1 MKLRTIIVDDEPIA
15 RQIIQQYAVDDT
27 RLEISASC
35 KNALEVIKFLQ
46 HNTVDLIFLDI
57 NMPKLTGLDMM
68 RTLQNPPMVI
78 FTTAYREYAVEG
90 FELAAIDYL
99 VKPFSLPRFLQAI
112 NRAVEKKTINISV
125 ESTNFFFIKADG
137 KNIKVHYDDIIYI
150 EAMSE
155 YIRIH
160 THTQKITTLQSLR
173 NMESK
178 LPAEKFLRVHRSYLV
193 SLDKI
198 EATEGNQ
205 ILIGDAKIP
214 VSKSYREALAR
225 LIKKHNL

>member
-1 MKLRTIIVDDEPIA
+1 MTIIIVDDEPIA

-214 VSKSYREALAR
+214 VSK
-225 LIKKHNL
+225 